1 MKIIAI
7 VPAKGTSERVAN
19 KNTRPFNGEPLFVYT
34 VRKLLS
40 CNFIDE
46 VYVDSDCET
55 ILAKAEQ
62 VGAKCM
68 RRDPALASNAT
79 DGHQLF
85 LNEVR
90 NIDADIYIQHLC
102 TSPFV
107 EISTIKTAV
116 DRLIEDASTD
126 SVVLCRSEKYY
137 WWKDGSPSYN
147 LQKIPNSVDLP
158 EELSEAMALYA
169 IKKDAA
175 LSTERRIGNSPQLL
189 IGTPIELVDVN
200 TENDLRLAEAIV
212 RGKTAEER
220 RIFRIL
226 SNILTS
232 PIISDVCDELGVEAF
247 VNKTFNPN
255 YATAKFIGRARTLH
269 IRPTEESDHPDA
281 IYDALNSYAEVF
293 ENDVIVVQNDCPNLA
308 YFGEL
313 NMSLAIRAGAVGA
326 IVGGVTRDS
335 WATCDASFPTFSLGY
350 SAKDIKGKGA
360 VASINEPIML
370 CGRKVCPSDVIVAD
384 REGILVLPYW
394 RAEEILAKSL
404 QVASKEKQILVDIAK
419 GESIAGILGRHGMF

>member
-1 MKIIAI
+1 MKIVAI

-34 VRKLLS
+34 VRKLLACS
-40 CNFIDE
+40 FIDE
-46 VYVDSDCET
+46 VYVDSDCDA
-55 ILAKAEQ
+55 ILAKAEE

-90 NIDADIYIQHLC
+90 NIEADIYIQHLC

-107 EISTIKTAV
+107 EVSTIKKAV
-116 DRLIEDASTD
+116 DTLIYNQSTD
-126 SVVLCRSEKYY
+126 SVILCRSDKYY
-137 WWKDGSPSYN
+137 WWKNGSPAYN
-147 LQKIPNSVDLP
+147 LEKIPNSVDLP
-158 EELSEAMALYA
+158 DELSEAMAFYA
-169 IKKDAA
+169 VRKEAA
-175 LSTERRIGNSPQLL
+175 ISTSRRIGITPEVL

-200 TENDLRLAEAIV
+200 TEDDLRLAEAIV

-232 PIISDVCDELGVEAF
+232 PIISDVCDELGIEAF
-247 VNKTFNPN
+247 VEGNFVPN
-255 YATAKFIGRARTLH
+255 YSNAKFIGRARTLH
-269 IRPTEESDHPDA
+269 IRPADEGDHPDA
-281 IYDALNSYAEVF
+281 IYDALNSYSEVF
-293 ENDVIVVQNDCPNLA
+293 ENDVIIVQNDCPGLA

-335 WATCDASFPTFSLGY
+335 WATCDAAFPVFSLGF
-350 SAKDIKGKGA
+350 SAKDIKGRGA
-360 VASINEPIML
+360 VASINESIVL
-370 CGRKVCPSDVIVAD
+370 GGRKVSPSDVIVAD
-384 REGILVLPYW
+384 REGVLVLPYW
-394 RAEEILAKSL
+394 RAEEILTRSL

-419 GESIAGILGRHGMF
+419 GESIEGILGRHGMF